1 MYDLDIKEEA
11 DEIFKKLAKKNRKQL
26 EIINNKIREI
36 QLNPEHIHKFL
47 RAPLQTFN
55 RVHIDN
61 HFVLIFKINHQN
73 KVVEVDYFDHHDN
86 IYKWRPKNNDGATR
100 I

>member
-11 DEIFKKLAKKNRKQL
+11 DEIFKKLEKKNRKQL
-26 EIINNKIREI
+26 EIIDKKIKEI
-36 QLNPEHIHKFL
+36 QLNPQHIYKFL
-47 RAPLQTFN
+47 RAPLQAFN

-61 HFVLIFKINHQN
+61 HFALIFKINHQD
-73 KVVEVDYFDHHDN
+73 KVVEVYYFDHHDRV
-86 IYKWRPKNNDGATR
+86 YKWRPKNDDGAAR